1 MEITPFPEPFSG
13 PKLAQAFKTTTEHK
27 GGTHMMIFKHIAVAL
42 IMTLTASMAFAQSEY
57 QVRPGDTLVI
67 EVLEDNALN
76 RSTMVL
82 PDGRIS
88 FPFAGSISVA
98 GRTVGQ
104 VQDTIASGIA
114 VNFAN
119 RPNVFVSV
127 QPGERTASSRPS
139 TIDIYFLGEVNAPG
153 AKPMPR
159 GTTLL
164 QALAQSG
171 GLTRFAADKRIQLRR
186 TNPATGQQ
194 SITEINYRALANG
207 AVMNDVRLADGDV
220 ILVPE
225 RRLFE

>member
-1 MEITPFPEPFSG
+1 
-13 PKLAQAFKTTTEHK
+13 
-27 GGTHMMIFKHIAVAL
+27 MMIFKRFAAALVMILIAGMAL
-42 IMTLTASMAFAQSEY
+42 AQSQY

-67 EVLEDNALN
+67 EVLEDTSLN
-76 RSTMVL
+76 RATVVL

-88 FPFAGSISVA
+88 FPFAGTIPVA
-98 GRTVGQ
+98 GRSVSEIQ
-104 VQDTIASGIA
+104 AMIAEGIA

-127 QPGERTASSRPS
+127 QPGQRAASTGPA
-139 TIDIYFLGEVNAPG
+139 TIDVYFMGEVNAPG
-153 AKPMPR
+153 AKPLPR
-159 GTTLL
+159 GTTVL

-186 TNPATGQQ
+186 TNPTTGQQ
-194 SITEINYRALANG
+194 SITEIDYRALSDG
-207 AVMNDVRLADGDV
+207 AVMNDFTLVDGDV

>member
-1 MEITPFPEPFSG
+1 
-13 PKLAQAFKTTTEHK
+13 
-27 GGTHMMIFKHIAVAL
+27 MMIFKRFATALVMILIAGMAL
-42 IMTLTASMAFAQSEY
+42 AQSQY

-67 EVLEDNALN
+67 EVLEDTSLN
-76 RSTMVL
+76 RATVVL

-88 FPFAGSISVA
+88 FPFAGTIPVA
-98 GRTVGQ
+98 GRSVSEIQ
-104 VQDTIASGIA
+104 AMIAEGIA

-127 QPGERTASSRPS
+127 QPGQRAASTGPA
-139 TIDIYFLGEVNAPG
+139 TIDVYFMGEVNAPG
-153 AKPMPR
+153 AKPLPR
-159 GTTLL
+159 GTTVL

-186 TNPATGQQ
+186 TNPTTGQQ
-194 SITEINYRALANG
+194 SITEIDYRALSDG
-207 AVMNDVRLADGDV
+207 AVMNDFTLVDGDV

>member
-1 MEITPFPEPFSG
+1 M
-13 PKLAQAFKTTTEHK
+13 L
-27 GGTHMMIFKHIAVAL
+27 IFKRIAVAL
-42 IMTLTASMAFAQSEY
+42 MMTLAASMAFAQSEY
-57 QVRPGDTLVI
+57 QVRAGDTLVI
-67 EVLEDNALN
+67 EVLEDGALN

-88 FPFAGSISVA
+88 FPFAGSIPVA
-98 GRTVGQ
+98 GRTVSQ
-104 VQDTIASGIA
+104 VQDSIANGISA
-114 VNFAN
+114 NFAN

-127 QPGERTASSRPS
+127 QPGQRTTTSRRPS
-139 TIDIYFLGEVNAPG
+139 TIDIYFLGEVNTPG
-153 AKPMPR
+153 TKPMPR

-186 TNPATGQQ
+186 TNPATGIQ

>member
-1 MEITPFPEPFSG
+1 
-13 PKLAQAFKTTTEHK
+13 
-27 GGTHMMIFKHIAVAL
+27 MMIFKRIAAAL
-42 IMTLTASMAFAQSEY
+42 IMTMIAGMAFAQSEY

-67 EVLEDNALN
+67 EVLEDNSLN
-76 RSTMVL
+76 RSTVVL

-88 FPFAGSISVA
+88 FPFAGSVTVA
-98 GRTVGQ
+98 GSTVGQ
-104 VQDTIASGIA
+104 VQDVIANGIA

-127 QPGERTASSRPS
+127 QPGQRAAASGPA
-139 TIDIYFLGEVNAPG
+139 TIDVYFMGEVNTPG
-153 AKPMPR
+153 VKPMPR

-186 TNPATGQQ
+186 TNPRTGQQ
-194 SITEINYRALANG
+194 SITQIDYRALSNG
-207 AVMNDVRLADGDV
+207 AVMNDFSLADGDV

>member
-1 MEITPFPEPFSG
+1 MTV
-13 PKLAQAFKTTTEHK
+13 FKR
-27 GGTHMMIFKHIAVAL
+27 IAAALVMAL
-42 IMTLTASMAFAQSEY
+42 IAGMAMAQSEY

-67 EVLEDNALN
+67 EVLEDTSLN
-76 RSTMVL
+76 RSTVVL

-88 FPFAGSISVA
+88 FPFAGTVQVA
-98 GRTVGQ
+98 GRSVTE
-104 VQDTIASGIA
+104 VQAAIAEGIA

-127 QPGERTASSRPS
+127 QPGARAAATGPT
-139 TIDIYFLGEVNAPG
+139 TINVYFMGEVNAPG
-153 AKPMPR
+153 AKPLPR

-186 TNPATGQQ
+186 TDRATGQQ
-194 SITEINYRALANG
+194 SIVEINYRALANG
-207 AVMNDVRLADGDV
+207 AAMNDFTLTDGDV

>member
-1 MEITPFPEPFSG
+1 
-13 PKLAQAFKTTTEHK
+13 
-27 GGTHMMIFKHIAVAL
+27 MIFKRIAAAL
-42 IMTLTASMAFAQSEY
+42 IMTLIAGMAFAQSEY

-67 EVLEDNALN
+67 EVLEDNSLN
-76 RSTMVL
+76 RSTVVL

-88 FPFAGSISVA
+88 FPFAGSVIVA

-104 VQDTIASGIA
+104 VQDVIANGIA

-119 RPNVFVSV
+119 QPNVFVSV
-127 QPGERTASSRPS
+127 QPGQRAAATGPA
-139 TIDIYFLGEVNAPG
+139 TIDVYFMGEVNTPG
-153 AKPMPR
+153 VKPMPR

-186 TNPATGQQ
+186 TNPRSGQQ

-207 AVMNDVRLADGDV
+207 AVMNDFTLADGDV

>member
-1 MEITPFPEPFSG
+1 MTV
-13 PKLAQAFKTTTEHK
+13 FKR
-27 GGTHMMIFKHIAVAL
+27 IAAAL
-42 IMTLTASMAFAQSEY
+42 VMTLIAGMAMAQSEY
-57 QVRPGDTLVI
+57 QVRAGDTLVI
-67 EVLEDNALN
+67 EVLEDTSLN
-76 RSTMVL
+76 RSTVVL

-88 FPFAGSISVA
+88 FPFAGTVQVA
-98 GRTVGQ
+98 GRSVTE
-104 VQDTIASGIA
+104 VQAAIADGIA

-127 QPGERTASSRPS
+127 QPGARAAATGPT
-139 TIDIYFLGEVNAPG
+139 TINVYFMGEVNAPG
-153 AKPMPR
+153 AKPLPR

-186 TNPATGQQ
+186 TDRATGQQ
-194 SITEINYRALANG
+194 SIVEINYRALANG
-207 AVMNDVRLADGDV
+207 AAMNDFTLTDGDV

>member
-1 MEITPFPEPFSG
+1 MMT
-13 PKLAQAFKTTTEHK
+13 FKR
-27 GGTHMMIFKHIAVAL
+27 IAAAL
-42 IMTLTASMAFAQSEY
+42 IMTLIAGMAFAQSEY

-67 EVLEDNALN
+67 EVLEDNSLN
-76 RSTMVL
+76 RSTVVL

-88 FPFAGSISVA
+88 FPFAGAIPVA

-104 VQDTIASGIA
+104 VQDTIAAGIA

-127 QPGERTASSRPS
+127 QPGQRAAATGPA
-139 TIDIYFLGEVNAPG
+139 TIDIYFLGEVNTPG
-153 AKPMPR
+153 VKPVPR

-186 TNPATGQQ
+186 TNPTTGRQ

-207 AVMNDVRLADGDV
+207 AVMNDFTLADGDV